1 LQFKEIT
8 VESNLFFDPMMN
20 AAIKACE
27 LAESQ
32 PGCLVRVTMRSPAE
46 IDTMRWAQNYL
57 NNRGLLDREKTT
69 VGVLILLGFNG
80 GTPTLELKNGSGIEF
95 VFNLLGQG
103 VVK

>member
-8 VESNLFFDPMMN
+8 VESNLVLDAAMN

-32 PGCLVRVTMRSPAE
+32 PGCLVRVTMRSLGE
-46 IDTMRWAQNYL
+46 LDTMRWTQNYL

-69 VGVLILLGFNG
+69 VGVLRRLGFNG

-95 VFNLLGQG
+95 VFDFLGQG
-103 VVK
+103 AGK

>member
-1 LQFKEIT
+1 M
-8 VESNLFFDPMMN
+8 ESNLFIATTTMN

-46 IDTMRWAQNYL
+46 IATMRWAQNYL

-69 VGVLILLGFNG
+69 EGVWRRLGFG
-80 GTPTLELKNGSGIEF
+80 GGRTTLELKNGSGIEF
-95 VFNLLGQG
+95 EFDLLGQG
-103 VVK
+103 AGK